1 MNTFT
6 FVGNIIIP
14 KDTEKFKAYSV
25 EILKDKWEKRTLTL
39 NVSCGDN
46 KHSIRVQDFGDKDIN
61 NRAIY
66 TVLNKNADGK
76 YTSVKIDFKDREDKI
91 KDVAPFKKFVLDTG
105 DADERAKIY
114 SIKNRYEKDEDLVT
128 EEEKTK
134 YNITS
139 EEDIEKLIEKSYDE
153 RKEFICEYDFIN
165 ALYDTFSN
173 DKYKNCKFKV
183 TGNYQFTK
191 SIVNGETKYYA
202 EYIPTRI
209 IRVKSDVEYES
220 TMSAEIIYKDSSN
233 IVTTENIDGVKN
245 TVFNGWLVNYNKN
258 YKKDD
263 PDSEKDISM
272 PITINMNTFSD
283 KSLEKFKDKL
293 DIISASS
300 TYKVIGL
307 VINCIDGSPTL
318 SFTEDMLTE
327 DEKADIE
334 CGFYTFE
341 DLKKEKG
348 ALKGEK
354 IKEFRFSKIGTGY
367 TGGGK
372 DTAYPSSMF
381 ENVSNKAN
389 TDDKISDIDLE
400 DINLD
405 DIISLS

>member
-1 MNTFT
+1 MNTFN
-6 FVGNIIIP
+6 FVGEIIIP

-61 NRAIY
+61 NRVIY
-66 TVLNKNADGK
+66 TMLNKNADGK
-76 YTSVKIDFKDREDKI
+76 FTSVKIDFKDREDKI
-91 KDVAPFKKFVLDTG
+91 KDIAPFKKFVLDTG

-114 SIKNRYEKDEDLVT
+114 NIKNRYEKDEDSVT

-139 EEDIEKLIEKSYDE
+139 EEDIEKLIEKSYSE

-165 ALYDTFSN
+165 SLYDTFSN

-191 SIVNGETKYYA
+191 SIVNGETKYYT
-202 EYIPTRI
+202 EYIPTRV
-209 IRVKSDVEYES
+209 IRVKSDTEYES

-263 PDSEKDISM
+263 TNSEKDISM
-272 PITINMNTFSD
+272 PISINMNTFSD

-293 DIISASS
+293 DIISVSS
-300 TYKVIGL
+300 EYKVIGL

-348 ALKGEK
+348 YLKGEK
-354 IKEFRFSKIGTGY
+354 IKEFRFAKIGTGY

-381 ENVSNKAN
+381 ENVDNKTD
-389 TDDKISDIDLE
+389 TDDEISDIDLD

-405 DIISLS
+405 DIVVL